1 MRQANNAEAVIEQL
15 KTLSKEELLALIF
28 SNDWWAWRLNL
39 QLRDI
44 NQAKGKV
51 IRAKA
56 DAAFAKYQEISQQ
69 RREGSPHDTTTV
81 EGQIAFW
88 TRAKEAETWFKRY
101 MQLSNKA
108 DKLEFG
114 HLNLDLNKGATHDAK

>member
-1 MRQANNAEAVIEQL
+1 VRQASDAKAVIEQL
-15 KTLSKEELLALIF
+15 KALNKEELLALIF
-28 SNDWWAWRLNL
+28 SNAWWVWRIDL

-69 RREGSPHDTTTV
+69 RREGSPHDATTV
-81 EGQIAFW
+81 KGQIAFW

-114 HLNLDLNKGATHDAK
+114 HLDLDLKKGVTHDAK

>member
-1 MRQANNAEAVIEQL
+1 MKKASNAEVVIEQL
-15 KTLSKEELLALIF
+15 KALSKEELLALIF
-28 SNDWWAWRLNL
+28 SNAWWMWRLNL

-56 DAAFAKYQEISQQ
+56 DAAFAKYLEISEQ
-69 RREGSPHDTTTV
+69 RKEGTPHDATTV
-81 EGQIAFW
+81 EGQLAFW
-88 TRAKEAETWFKRY
+88 TRIKEAESWFKKYR
-101 MQLSNKA
+101 QLSNKA

-114 HLNLDLNKGATHDAK
+114 HLDLDLNKGATHDAK

>member
-1 MRQANNAEAVIEQL
+1 MKKASNAKVVIEQL
-15 KTLSKEELLALIF
+15 KALNKEELLALIF
-28 SNDWWAWRLNL
+28 SDAWWVWRIDL

-69 RREGSPHDTTTV
+69 RREGSPDDTTTV

-88 TRAKEAETWFKRY
+88 TRVKEAESWFKKYR
-101 MQLSNKA
+101 QLSNKA

-114 HLNLDLNKGATHDAK
+114 HLDLDLKKGATHDAK